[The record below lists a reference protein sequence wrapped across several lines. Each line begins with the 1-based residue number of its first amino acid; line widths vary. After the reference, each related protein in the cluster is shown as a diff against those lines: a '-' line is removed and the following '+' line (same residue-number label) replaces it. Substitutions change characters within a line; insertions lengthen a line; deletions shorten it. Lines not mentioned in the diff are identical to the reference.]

1 MIRESLI
8 DNSANTEL
16 FSNFQNL
23 TPEHK
28 VEQIGSIWCSINF
41 FVIGAKGLTYQ
52 KSKPLKNPN
61 LRSPQQWS
69 PTKTYFSSGNSGGN
83 QPGLTVPA
91 IVGVVMII
99 TSKWHGLCHEVFV
112 VVSENDNEY
121 TISDMEII
129 VLSRHWQPLALY
141 SRFESDSL
149 LCWPSLRFPVRLD
162 ENSTCSL
169 APRVFLVDPNYSSHN
184 R

>member
-1 MIRESLI
+1 MFGERCVKSKKAQWGFVGSLSTLI
-8 DNSANTEL
+8 VTL
-16 FSNFQNL
+16 K
-23 TPEHK
+23 T
-28 VEQIGSIWCSINF
+28 SIKRKSRP
-41 FVIGAKGLTYQ
+41 LTYQ

-129 VLSRHWQPLALY
+129 VLSWHWQFIVIFDNRTLIY
-141 SRFESDSL
+141 WHWIVSIRHSR
-149 LCWPSLRFPVRLD
+149 V
-162 ENSTCSL
+162 
-169 APRVFLVDPNYSSHN
+169 AY
-184 R
+184 